1 MNCLVKIF
9 ILHKFASLTQIPW
22 ANAGKGGWGVLR
34 SPALE
39 FALVIE
45 RKFLPLSLTKVFLFP

>member
-9 ILHKFASLTQIPW
+9 ILHKFASLTFI
-22 ANAGKGGWGVLR
+22 KRGWGVLR
-34 SPALE
+34 SSALE

-45 RKFLPLSLTKVFLFP
+45 CKFLPLSLTKVFLFP